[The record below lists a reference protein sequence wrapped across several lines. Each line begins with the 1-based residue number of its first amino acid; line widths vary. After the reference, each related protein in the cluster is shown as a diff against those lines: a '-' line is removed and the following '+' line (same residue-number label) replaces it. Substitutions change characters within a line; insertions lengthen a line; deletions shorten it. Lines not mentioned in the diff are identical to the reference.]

1 MTGYRRHALTAAL
14 LFSLIAASTPAQ
26 ALACGVTPQSVPFG
40 AYDTLAPGP
49 ADGVGMISVACDAET
64 AFTVSVGPGAGSYD
78 AREMHNGAEVLS
90 YNLYTDASRVVGWS
104 TEERRVG
111 KEWVSTCRT
120 RG

>member
-49 ADGVGMISVACDAET
+49 ADGVGMLRVACDADT
-64 AFTVSVGPGAGSYD
+64 AVTASVGPGARPYAPCD
-78 AREMHNGAEVLS
+78 MHNRPLVPRS
-90 YNLYTDASRVVGWS
+90 HLYPSAPRLVPPSP
-104 TEERRVG
+104 
-111 KEWVSTCRT
+111 
-120 RG
+120 